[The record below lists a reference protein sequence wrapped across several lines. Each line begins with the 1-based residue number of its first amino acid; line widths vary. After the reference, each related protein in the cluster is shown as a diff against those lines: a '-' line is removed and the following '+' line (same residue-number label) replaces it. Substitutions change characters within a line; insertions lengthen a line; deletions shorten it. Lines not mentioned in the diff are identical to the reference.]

1 MTIPEVVE
9 YVTGVTLDEISS
21 PKRHADI
28 AEARFI
34 LIYLYWKVEER
45 TESYIGKI
53 VNRDH
58 SSVHYA
64 ITQMINLRE
73 KSVKQKVE
81 KCIQYLNNN
90 LHKN

>member
-1 MTIPEVVE
+1 MNVFEAVE
-9 YVTGVTLDEISS
+9 YVTGVTYDEIKS

-34 LIYLYWKVEER
+34 LIFLLWQIEEK
-45 TESYIGKI
+45 TEHQIGKL

-64 ITQMINLRE
+64 IHQMINLEE
-73 KSVKQKVE
+73 KSVKDKVD
-81 KCIQYLNNN
+81 KCKFYLNQ
-90 LHKN
+90 H

>member
-1 MTIPEVVE
+1 MTITEAVE
-9 YVTGVTLDEISS
+9 YVTGVTLEEISS

-34 LIYLYWKVEER
+34 LIYLLWAIEEKS
-45 TESYIGKI
+45 ENQIGKI

-64 ITQMINLRE
+64 IHQMINLKE
-73 KSVKQKVE
+73 KLVKDKVE
-81 KCIQYLNNN
+81 KCKFYLNQY
-90 LHKN
+90 